1 MKNSMQVMC
10 ATLTSMEVAEMVE
23 KSHQDLM
30 KSIRRYSRYI
40 EEANYSLDAVKNDG
54 ISEQNNLGEGNF
66 ALTSGKL
73 NLISSILIHLKRNR
87 LIYVNFGQKVAISIN
102 GTERNPATISPRKA
116 ANSLHTSVPVRK
128 ELYSPPGI

>member
-54 ISEQNNLGEGNF
+54 ISEQNNLGE
-66 ALTSGKL
+66 